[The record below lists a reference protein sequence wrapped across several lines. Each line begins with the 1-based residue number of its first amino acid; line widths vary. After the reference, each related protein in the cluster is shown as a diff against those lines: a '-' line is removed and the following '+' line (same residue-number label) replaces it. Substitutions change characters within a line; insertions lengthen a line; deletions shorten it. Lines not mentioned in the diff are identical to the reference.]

1 MSDQIKV
8 HVVMFADRANLM
20 MRYTDPI
27 SGKQVARSTGTSRK
41 RDAERIA
48 AKWEAELREGRY
60 NKPNRLEW
68 AEFRE
73 RYNVSGWRR

>member
-8 HVVMFADRANLM
+8 HVVKFADRANLM

-41 RDAERIA
+41 RDAERVA
-48 AKWEAELREGRY
+48 AKWEAELREGRLQQAQ
-60 NKPNRLEW
+60 PAGVGRVPR
-68 AEFRE
+68 A
-73 RYNVSGWRR
+73 V